1 MLPAFGRGNR
11 MGMDKLWCDIGGRPL
26 LAYTL
31 GGLAAS
37 QAFDVTVIAAPR
49 PRWHAI
55 TELVA
60 ESGLPSP
67 HLTEGGERRQDS
79 VRVGLE
85 LCAGCEWVC
94 IHDAA
99 RPLVSAAVV
108 QRALEGARGTG
119 AATTAVPC
127 VDTIKVVH
135 DAHVIRTLD
144 RSELMAT
151 QTPQAF
157 RTTVLRRAHEQALA
171 NGTTGDDDAFIV
183 EQAGVRVVVVAGEP
197 RNIKVTYPH
206 DLELVRALL
215 GVPA

>member
-1 MLPAFGRGNR
+1 
-11 MGMDKLWCDIGGRPL
+11 MGLDKLWCDIGGRPL

-31 GGLAAS
+31 DGLAAAG
-37 QAFDVTVIAAPR
+37 AFDVTVIAAPR
-49 PRWHAI
+49 ARWDAI

-60 ESGLPSP
+60 ASGLPAP
-67 HLTEGGERRQDS
+67 RLTEGGERRQDS
-79 VRVGLE
+79 VRAGLD
-85 LCAGCEWVC
+85 LCAECEWVC
-94 IHDAA
+94 VHDAA
-99 RPLVSAAVV
+99 RPLVSAEVV
-108 QRALEGARGTG
+108 RRALEGAHATG

-151 QTPQAF
+151 QTPQVF
-157 RTTVLRRAHEQALA
+157 RTTVLRRAHEQAVDR
-171 NGTTGDDDAFIV
+171 GTTGDDDAFIV
-183 EQAGVRVVVVAGEP
+183 EQAGVSVAVVAGEP

>member
-1 MLPAFGRGNR
+1 
-11 MGMDKLWCDIGGRPL
+11 MDKLWCDIGGRPL

-31 GGLAAS
+31 DGLAAS
-37 QAFDVTVIAAPR
+37 QAFDVVVVASPK
-49 PRWHAI
+49 PRWEAI
-55 TELVA
+55 SELA
-60 ESGLPSP
+60 SASGLPAP
-67 HLTEGGERRQDS
+67 RLTEGGERRQDS
-79 VRVGLE
+79 VRVALG
-85 LCAGCEWVC
+85 LCADSEWICV
-94 IHDAA
+94 HDAA
-99 RPLVSAAVV
+99 RPLVTPDVV
-108 QRALEGARGTG
+108 RRALEGARETG

-135 DAHVIRTLD
+135 DAHVVRTLD

-157 RTTVLRRAHEQALA
+157 RTTVLQRAHEHALA

-183 EQAGVRVVVVAGEP
+183 ERAGVSVAVVAGEP

-206 DLELVRALL
+206 DLDLVRTLL

>member
-183 EQAGVRVVVVAGEP
+183 EQAGVRVAVVAGEP

>member
-1 MLPAFGRGNR
+1 

-31 GGLAAS
+31 SGLAAS
-37 QAFDVTVIAAPR
+37 RAFDVTVIAAPKR
-49 PRWHAI
+49 RWEAI

-60 ESGLPSP
+60 ESGLPAP
-67 HLTEGGERRQDS
+67 RLTEGGDRRQDS

-85 LCAGCEWVC
+85 LCADCEWVC
-94 IHDAA
+94 VHDAA
-99 RPLVSAAVV
+99 RPLVGADVV
-108 QRALEGARGTG
+108 HRALEGARGTG
-119 AATTAVPC
+119 AATTAVPI

-157 RTTVLRRAHEQALA
+157 RTGVLQSAHEQAVA
-171 NGTTGDDDAFIV
+171 NGITGDDDAFVV
-183 EQAGVRVVVVAGEP
+183 ERAGVTVAVVAGAP

-215 GVPA
+215 GLPA